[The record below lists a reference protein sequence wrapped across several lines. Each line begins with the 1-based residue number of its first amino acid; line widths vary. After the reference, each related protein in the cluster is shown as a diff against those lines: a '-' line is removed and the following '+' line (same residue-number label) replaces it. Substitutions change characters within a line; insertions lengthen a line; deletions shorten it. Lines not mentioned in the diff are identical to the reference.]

1 MDFRDFMDLSGFRLI
16 LVLLGLMMIIG
27 ALVLFLGKLV
37 GFVPDEF
44 FGILGQSAL
53 RTIAGLA
60 VAGCIVAAIGYG
72 KN

>member
-44 FGILGQSAL
+44 LRILGQSEL

-60 VAGCIVAAIGYG
+60 VAGCLLTAIGYG

>member
-1 MDFRDFMDLSGFRLI
+1 MNFQDFMDLNGFRLI
-16 LVLLGLMMIIG
+16 LVLLGLVMISG
-27 ALVLFLGKLV
+27 ALFLFIGNWV

-44 FGILGQSAL
+44 LRILGQSEL

-60 VAGCIVAAIGYG
+60 VAGCLLTAIGYG